1 MVNITNPLAHNHG
14 DFQRARE
21 LNAAVNKH
29 ALKKHN
35 DNDTFKAKPLT
46 LAHFFSATGD
56 EETDSFYNFLGLLG
70 ILFCLLIITFFV
82 WKYWL
87 F

>member
-1 MVNITNPLAHNHG
+1 MVNITNPPTHNYG

-21 LNAAVNKH
+21 LTAAVNKH
-29 ALKKHN
+29 ALHKSK

-46 LAHFFSATGD
+46 LAHLFSATGD
-56 EETDSFYNFLGLLG
+56 EEQDSFYNFLGLVA
-70 ILFCLLIITFFV
+70 ILFILLIVTFFV

>member
-1 MVNITNPLAHNHG
+1 MVNITNPLAHNYG
-14 DFQRARE
+14 DFQRVRE
-21 LNAAVNKH
+21 LNAAINKH
-29 ALKKHN
+29 ASKKHN

-46 LAHFFSATGD
+46 LAHLFSATGD
-56 EETDSFYNFLGLLG
+56 EEQDSFYNFLGLIG
-70 ILFCLLIITFFV
+70 ILFILLIITFFV